1 MEWEAMNI
9 WDPDYECMSQD
20 ELAQL
25 QLERLQA
32 TLNRVYRNV
41 AFYRKKFD
49 ELGFEPEDLVELNDV
64 AKLPFTCS
72 RDLSDAYPYDLF
84 AVPLREVVR
93 VHSSSGATKPVVV
106 GYTRQDL
113 KHWSEL
119 VARVLT
125 AGGVT
130 ADDVVQITLNYG
142 LLTGGLGLHYGAEL
156 IGASVLPTSVGRTE
170 RQVKIM
176 QDYRTT
182 ALVATPS
189 YALVIAD
196 RMQDM
201 RVDAK
206 TLTLKFAML
215 AGEPWSEEMRQ
226 EIEARLYVK
235 ATDNYGLSEIMGP
248 GVAGECL
255 HQAGMHLNQ
264 DHFFFEVVDP
274 QTGKNLQPGE
284 VGELII
290 TTLTKEAFPLIRFR
304 TGDLCSLRF
313 QPCECGRSLARMS
326 RVMGRTDQVIIV
338 KGMNIIPSRVGDLL
352 EEVLGSKPP
361 YQIVVNREGHLDR
374 LTVQVE
380 VSEELFFD
388 KMREQRALIERMGE
402 KVAGGIGVTPRI
414 ILVEPGSITREKE
427 TSFKV
432 VDYRKLSQ

>member
-1 MEWEAMNI
+1 MKI
-9 WDPDYECMSQD
+9 WDQEYECMPRD

-49 ELGFEPEDLVELNDV
+49 EIDFEPEDLVEMNDLRN
-64 AKLPFTCS
+64 LPFTCS

-176 QDYRTT
+176 EDYRTT

-196 RMQDM
+196 RMEKM
-201 RVDAK
+201 GVDSK

-255 HQAGMHLNQ
+255 YQAGMHLNE
-264 DHFFFEVVDP
+264 DHFICEVVDP
-274 QTGKNLQPGE
+274 KTGKNLEPGE

-290 TTLTKEAFPLIRFR
+290 TTVTKEAFPLIRFR
-304 TGDLCSLRF
+304 TGDLCSMEYEAC
-313 QPCECGRSLARMS
+313 QCGRNLARMS
-326 RVMGRTDQVIIV
+326 RVLGRTDQVIIV
-338 KGMNIIPSRVGDLL
+338 KGINIIPSRVGDLL
-352 EEVLGSKPP
+352 EEVLGSRP
-361 YQIVVNREGHLDR
+361 YYQLVVERKGHLDS

-388 KMREQRALIERMGE
+388 KMREQRSLIERMGE
-402 KVAGGIGVTPRI
+402 KVSGGIGVNPRI
-414 ILVEPGSITREKE
+414 ILVEPGSIKPREE
-427 TSFKV
+427 SPFNV

>member
-1 MEWEAMNI
+1 MNI
-9 WDPDYECMSQD
+9 WDSEYECMSRD

-32 TLNRVYRNV
+32 TLNRVYKNV

-49 ELGFEPEDLVELNDV
+49 EIDFEPEDLVELNDL

-119 VARVLT
+119 VARILT

-130 ADDVVQITLNYG
+130 ADDVVQVTLNYG

-156 IGASVLPTSVGRTE
+156 VGASVLPTSVGRTE
-170 RQVKIM
+170 RQIKIM

-196 RMQDM
+196 RMERM
-201 RVDAK
+201 KVDPK

-215 AGEPWSEEMRQ
+215 AGEPWSEAMRQ
-226 EIEARLYVK
+226 EIEASLYVK

-255 HQAGMHLNQ
+255 YQAGMHVNE
-264 DHFFFEVVDP
+264 DHFIFEVVDP
-274 QTGKNLQPGE
+274 KTGKNLESGE

-290 TTLTKEAFPLIRFR
+290 TTITKEAFPLIRFR
-304 TGDLCSLRF
+304 TGDLCSI
-313 QPCECGRSLARMS
+313 QYEACQCGRSLARMS
-326 RVMGRTDQVIIV
+326 RVLGRTDQVIII
-338 KGMNIIPSRVGDLL
+338 KGINITPSRVGDLL
-352 EEVLGSKPP
+352 EEVLGSRPP
-361 YQIVVNREGHLDR
+361 YQLVVDREGHLDS

-380 VSEELFFD
+380 VSEDLFFD
-388 KMREQRALIERMGE
+388 KMREQRSLVERMGE

-414 ILVEPGSITREKE
+414 TLVEPGSIKPEE
-427 TSFKV
+427 ESSFKV
-432 VDYRKLSQ
+432 VDHRKLSQ

>member
-1 MEWEAMNI
+1 
-9 WDPDYECMSQD
+9 
-20 ELAQL
+20 
-25 QLERLQA
+25 
-32 TLNRVYRNV
+32 
-41 AFYRKKFD
+41 
-49 ELGFEPEDLVELNDV
+49 
-64 AKLPFTCS
+64 
-72 RDLSDAYPYDLF
+72 
-84 AVPLREVVR
+84 VVR

-130 ADDVVQITLNYG
+130 ADDVVQVTLNYG

-196 RMQDM
+196 RMERM
-201 RVDAK
+201 GVDAK

-226 EIEARLYVK
+226 EIEERLYVK

-255 HQAGMHLNQ
+255 YQAGMHLNE
-264 DHFFFEVVDP
+264 DHFIFEVVDP
-274 QTGKNLQPGE
+274 KTGENLQPGE

-290 TTLTKEAFPLIRFR
+290 TTVTKEAFPLIRFR
-304 TGDLCSLRF
+304 TGDLCSM
-313 QPCECGRSLARMS
+313 QSEACQCGRSLARMS
-326 RVMGRTDQVIIV
+326 RVLGRTDQVIIV
-338 KGMNIIPSRVGDLL
+338 KGINIIPSRVGDLL

-361 YQIVVNREGHLDR
+361 YQVVVDREGHLDS

-380 VSEELFFD
+380 VSEDLFFD
-388 KMREQRALIERMGE
+388 KMREQRSLIESMGE
-402 KVAGGIGVTPRI
+402 KVAGGIGVTPKI
-414 ILVEPGSITREKE
+414 ILVEPGSIKREKE
-427 TSFKV
+427 TAFKV
-432 VDYRKLSQ
+432 VDHRKISQ

>member
-1 MEWEAMNI
+1 MNI
-9 WDPDYECMSQD
+9 WDSEYECMSRD

-32 TLNRVYRNV
+32 TLNRVYKNV

-49 ELGFEPEDLVELNDV
+49 EIDFEPEDLVELNDLG
-64 AKLPFTCS
+64 KLPFTCS
-72 RDLSDAYPYDLF
+72 RDLSDAYPYGLF

-119 VARVLT
+119 VARILT

-130 ADDVVQITLNYG
+130 ADDVVQVTLNYG

-156 IGASVLPTSVGRTE
+156 VGASVLPTSVGRTE
-170 RQVKIM
+170 RQIKIM

-196 RMQDM
+196 RMERM
-201 RVDAK
+201 KVDPK

-215 AGEPWSEEMRQ
+215 AGEPWSEAMRQ
-226 EIEARLYVK
+226 EIEASLYVK

-255 HQAGMHLNQ
+255 YQAGMHVNE
-264 DHFFFEVVDP
+264 DHFIFEVVDP
-274 QTGKNLQPGE
+274 KTGKNLESGE

-290 TTLTKEAFPLIRFR
+290 TTITKEAFPLIRFR
-304 TGDLCSLRF
+304 TGDLCSI
-313 QPCECGRSLARMS
+313 QYEACQCGRSLGRMS
-326 RVMGRTDQVIIV
+326 RVLGRTDQVIII
-338 KGMNIIPSRVGDLL
+338 KGINITPSRVGDLL
-352 EEVLGSKPP
+352 EEVLGSRPP
-361 YQIVVNREGHLDR
+361 YQLVVDREGHLDS

-380 VSEELFFD
+380 VSEDLFFD
-388 KMREQRALIERMGE
+388 KMREQRSLVERMGE

-414 ILVEPGSITREKE
+414 TLVEPGSIKPEE
-427 TSFKV
+427 ESSFKV
-432 VDYRKLSQ
+432 VDHRKLSQ

>member
-1 MEWEAMNI
+1 MKI
-9 WDPDYECMSQD
+9 WDPDYECMPRD

-49 ELGFEPEDLVELNDV
+49 EIDFQPEDLVELNDLG
-64 AKLPFTCS
+64 KLPFTCS

-125 AGGVT
+125 SGGVT
-130 ADDVVQITLNYG
+130 ADDVVQVTLNYG

-189 YALVIAD
+189 YVLVIAD
-196 RMQDM
+196 RMESM
-201 RVDAK
+201 GVDAK
-206 TLTLKFAML
+206 TLTLRFAML
-215 AGEPWSEEMRQ
+215 AGEPWSEAMRQ
-226 EIEARLYVK
+226 EIEAGLYVK
-235 ATDNYGLSEIMGP
+235 ATDNYGLSEVMGP

-255 HQAGMHLNQ
+255 YQAGMHLNE
-264 DHFFFEVVDP
+264 DHFIFEVVDP
-274 QTGKNLQPGE
+274 KTGENLQPGE

-290 TTLTKEAFPLIRFR
+290 TTVTKEAFPLIRFR
-304 TGDLCSLRF
+304 TGDLCSM
-313 QPCECGRSLARMS
+313 QSEPCQCGRSLARMS
-326 RVMGRTDQVIIV
+326 RVLGRTDQVIIV
-338 KGMNIIPSRVGDLL
+338 KGINIIPSRVGDLL
-352 EEVLGSKPP
+352 EEILGSKPP
-361 YQIVVNREGHLDR
+361 YQLVVDREGHLDS

-380 VSEELFFD
+380 VSEDLFFD
-388 KMREQRALIERMGE
+388 KMREQRSLIERMGE

-414 ILVEPGSITREKE
+414 ILVEPGSIKREKE
-427 TSFKV
+427 TIFKV
-432 VDYRKLSQ
+432 VDYRKISQ

>member
-1 MEWEAMNI
+1 MKI
-9 WDPDYECMSQD
+9 WDPDYECMPRD

-49 ELGFEPEDLVELNDV
+49 EIEFQPEDLVELNDLG
-64 AKLPFTCS
+64 KLPFTCS

-125 AGGVT
+125 SGGVT
-130 ADDVVQITLNYG
+130 ADDVVQVTLNYG

-196 RMQDM
+196 RMESM
-201 RVDAK
+201 GVDAK
-206 TLTLKFAML
+206 ILTLKFAML

-226 EIEARLYVK
+226 EIEGRLYVK

-255 HQAGMHLNQ
+255 YQSGMHLNE
-264 DHFFFEVVDP
+264 DHFIFEVVDP
-274 QTGKNLQPGE
+274 KTGINLQPGE

-304 TGDLCSLRF
+304 TGDLCSLHSE
-313 QPCECGRSLARMS
+313 PC
-326 RVMGRTDQVIIV
+326 
-338 KGMNIIPSRVGDLL
+338 
-352 EEVLGSKPP
+352 
-361 YQIVVNREGHLDR
+361 
-374 LTVQVE
+374 
-380 VSEELFFD
+380 
-388 KMREQRALIERMGE
+388 
-402 KVAGGIGVTPRI
+402 
-414 ILVEPGSITREKE
+414 
-427 TSFKV
+427 
-432 VDYRKLSQ
+432 

>member
-1 MEWEAMNI
+1 MKI
-9 WDPDYECMSQD
+9 WDPDYECMSRD
-20 ELAQL
+20 ELGQL

-32 TLNRVYRNV
+32 TLNRVYKNV

-49 ELGFEPEDLVELNDV
+49 EIGFQPEDLVELNDLG
-64 AKLPFTCS
+64 KLPFTCS

-113 KHWSEL
+113 KHWSQL

-196 RMQDM
+196 RMESM
-201 RVDAK
+201 GVDAK

-255 HQAGMHLNQ
+255 YQSGMHLNE
-264 DHFFFEVVDP
+264 DHFIFEVVDP
-274 QTGKNLQPGE
+274 KTGKNLPPGE

-290 TTLTKEAFPLIRFR
+290 TTVTKEAFPLIRFR
-304 TGDLCSLRF
+304 TGDLCSM
-313 QPCECGRSLARMS
+313 QSEPCQCGRSLARMS
-326 RVMGRTDQVIIV
+326 RVLGRTDQVIII
-338 KGMNIIPSRVGDLL
+338 KGINIIPSRVGDLL

-361 YQIVVNREGHLDR
+361 YQLVVSRVGHLDS

-380 VSEELFFD
+380 VSEDLFFD
-388 KMREQRALIERMGE
+388 KMREQRSLIERMGE
-402 KVAGGIGVTPRI
+402 KIAGGIGVSSKI
-414 ILVEPGSITREKE
+414 ILVEPGSIRGDKE
-427 TSFKV
+427 TSFRV
-432 VDYRKLSQ
+432 VDQRKLST

>member
-1 MEWEAMNI
+1 MAMKI
-9 WDPDYECMSQD
+9 WDQEYECMSRD

-32 TLNRVYRNV
+32 TLNRVYKNV

-49 ELGFEPEDLVELNDV
+49 QIGFEPEDLVELNDLRN
-64 AKLPFTCS
+64 LPFTCS

-130 ADDVVQITLNYG
+130 ADDVVQVSLNYG

-196 RMQDM
+196 RMESM
-201 RVDAK
+201 KVDAK

-215 AGEPWSEEMRQ
+215 AGEPWSEEMRE

-255 HQAGMHLNQ
+255 YQVGMHLNE
-264 DHFFFEVVDP
+264 DHFIFEVVDP
-274 QTGKNLQPGE
+274 KTGNNLEPGE

-290 TTLTKEAFPLIRFR
+290 TTITKEAFPLIRFR
-304 TGDLCSLRF
+304 TGDLCSM
-313 QPCECGRSLARMS
+313 QYEACQCGRSLARMS
-326 RVMGRTDQVIIV
+326 RVLGRTDQVIII

-352 EEVLGSKPP
+352 EEVLGSRPP
-361 YQIVVNREGHLDR
+361 YQLVVDREGHLDS

-380 VSEELFFD
+380 VSEDLFFD
-388 KMREQRALIERMGE
+388 KMREQRSLVERMGE

-414 ILVEPGSITREKE
+414 TLVEPGSIKYEDE
-427 TSFKV
+427 SSFKV
-432 VDYRKLSQ
+432 VDNRKLSR

>member
-1 MEWEAMNI
+1 MTMRI
-9 WDPDYECMSQD
+9 WDPDYESMSRD

-32 TLNRVYRNV
+32 TLNRVYKNV

-49 ELGFEPEDLVELNDV
+49 QIGFEPEDLVELNDLG
-64 AKLPFTCS
+64 KLPFTCS

-119 VARVLT
+119 VARILT

-130 ADDVVQITLNYG
+130 ADDVVQVTLNYG

-156 IGASVLPTSVGRTE
+156 VGASVLPTSVGRTE

-182 ALVATPS
+182 VLVATPS

-196 RMQDM
+196 RMEGM
-201 RVDAK
+201 GVDAK

-235 ATDNYGLSEIMGP
+235 ATDNYGLSEVMGP

-255 HQAGMHLNQ
+255 YQAGMHLNE
-264 DHFFFEVVDP
+264 DHFIFEVVDP

-284 VGELII
+284 IGELII

-304 TGDLCSLRF
+304 TGDLCSM
-313 QPCECGRSLARMS
+313 QSAPCQCGRTLARMS
-326 RVMGRTDQVIIV
+326 RVLGRTDQVIII
-338 KGMNIIPSRVGDLL
+338 KGINIVPSRVGDLL
-352 EEVLGSKPP
+352 EEVLGIKPP
-361 YQIVVNREGHLDR
+361 YQLVVSREGHLDS

-380 VSEELFFD
+380 VSEDLFFD
-388 KMREQRALIERMGE
+388 KMREQRFLIERMRE

-414 ILVEPGSITREKE
+414 ILVEPGSIKREKE

-432 VDYRKLSQ
+432 LDYRQLST

>member
-1 MEWEAMNI
+1 MKI
-9 WDPDYECMSQD
+9 WDPDYECMSRD
-20 ELAQL
+20 ALAQL

-32 TLNRVYRNV
+32 TLNRVYKNV

-49 ELGFEPEDLVELNDV
+49 EIDFEPEDLVELNDLG
-64 AKLPFTCS
+64 KLPFTCS

-130 ADDVVQITLNYG
+130 ADDVVQVTLNYG

-156 IGASVLPTSVGRTE
+156 IGASVLPTSIGRTE

-196 RMQDM
+196 RMERM
-201 RVDAK
+201 GIDAK

-255 HQAGMHLNQ
+255 YQAGMHLNE
-264 DHFFFEVVDP
+264 DHFIFEVVDAK
-274 QTGKNLQPGE
+274 TGENLQPGE

-290 TTLTKEAFPLIRFR
+290 TTITKEAFPLIRFR
-304 TGDLCSLRF
+304 TGDLCSM
-313 QPCECGRSLARMS
+313 QSEACQCGRSLARMS
-326 RVMGRTDQVIIV
+326 RVVGRTDQVIIV
-338 KGMNIIPSRVGDLL
+338 KGINIIPSRVGDLL

-361 YQIVVNREGHLDR
+361 YQLVVDRKGHLDS

-380 VSEELFFD
+380 VSEDLFFD
-388 KMREQRALIERMGE
+388 KMREQRSLIESMGE
-402 KVAGGIGVTPRI
+402 KVAGGIGVTPKI
-414 ILVEPGSITREKE
+414 ILVEPGSIKREKE
-427 TSFKV
+427 TAFKV
-432 VDYRKLSQ
+432 VDYRKLSR

>member
-1 MEWEAMNI
+1 MRI
-9 WDPDYECMSQD
+9 WDPDYECMSRD
-20 ELAQL
+20 ELTQL

-41 AFYRKKFD
+41 AFYRKQFD
-49 ELGFEPEDLVELNDV
+49 KIAFQPEDLVDLNDLG
-64 AKLPFTCS
+64 KLPFTCS

-125 AGGVT
+125 SGGVT
-130 ADDVVQITLNYG
+130 ADDVVQVTLNYG

-196 RMQDM
+196 RMKSM
-201 RVDAK
+201 GVDAK

-226 EIEARLYVK
+226 EIESRLYVK

-255 HQAGMHLNQ
+255 YQSGMHLNE
-264 DHFFFEVVDP
+264 DHFIFEVVDP
-274 QTGKNLQPGE
+274 KTGKNLQPGE

-290 TTLTKEAFPLIRFR
+290 TTVTKEAFPLIRFR
-304 TGDLCSLRF
+304 TGDLCSMHSE
-313 QPCECGRSLARMS
+313 PCQCGRSMARMS
-326 RVMGRTDQVIIV
+326 RVLGRTDQVIII
-338 KGMNIIPSRVGDLL
+338 KGINVVPSRVGDLL
-352 EEVLGSKPP
+352 EEVLESKPP
-361 YQIVVNREGHLDR
+361 YQLVVSRVGHLDS

-380 VSEELFFD
+380 VSEDLFFD
-388 KMREQRALIERMGE
+388 KMGEQRSLLERMGE
-402 KVAGGIGVTPRI
+402 KIAGGIGVTPRI
-414 ILVEPGSITREKE
+414 ILVEPGSIKRDKE

-432 VDYRKLSQ
+432 VDQRKLSS

>member
-1 MEWEAMNI
+1 MKI
-9 WDPDYECMSQD
+9 WDQEYECMSRD

-32 TLNRVYRNV
+32 TLNRVYKNV

-49 ELGFEPEDLVELNDV
+49 EIGFEPENLVELNDLRS
-64 AKLPFTCS
+64 LPFTCS

-176 QDYRTT
+176 EDYRTT

-196 RMQDM
+196 RMEKM
-201 RVDAK
+201 GVNPK

-226 EIEARLYVK
+226 EIEGKLYVK

-255 HQAGMHLNQ
+255 YQAGMHLNE
-264 DHFFFEVVDP
+264 DHFIFEVVDP
-274 QTGKNLQPGE
+274 KTGKNLEPGE

-290 TTLTKEAFPLIRFR
+290 TTVTKEAFPLIRFR
-304 TGDLCSLRF
+304 TGDLCSMEYKAC
-313 QPCECGRSLARMS
+313 QCGRSLARMS
-326 RVMGRTDQVIIV
+326 RVFGRTDQVIIV
-338 KGMNIIPSRVGDLL
+338 KGINIIPSRVGDLL
-352 EEVLGSKPP
+352 EEVLGSRPF
-361 YQIVVNREGHLDR
+361 YQLVVERKGHLDS

-388 KMREQRALIERMGE
+388 KMREQRSLIERMGE
-402 KVAGGIGVTPRI
+402 KVSGGIGVNPRI
-414 ILVEPGSITREKE
+414 ILVEPGSIKPREE
-427 TSFKV
+427 SPFQV
-432 VDYRKLSQ
+432 VDYREIS

>member
-1 MEWEAMNI
+1 
-9 WDPDYECMSQD
+9 MSRD

-32 TLNRVYRNV
+32 TLNRVYKNV

-49 ELGFEPEDLVELNDV
+49 DLGFEPEDLVELNDLR
-64 AKLPFTCS
+64 KLPFTCS
-72 RDLSDAYPYDLF
+72 SDLSDAYPYDLF

-119 VARVLT
+119 VARILT

-130 ADDVVQITLNYG
+130 ADDVVQVTLNYG

-196 RMQDM
+196 RMERM
-201 RVDAK
+201 KVDAK

-215 AGEPWSEEMRQ
+215 AGEPWSEEMRE

-255 HQAGMHLNQ
+255 YQGGMHLNE
-264 DHFFFEVVDP
+264 DHFIFEVVDSK
-274 QTGKNLQPGE
+274 TGNNLEPGG

-290 TTLTKEAFPLIRFR
+290 TTITKEAFPLIRFR
-304 TGDLCSLRF
+304 TGDICSMRYEAC
-313 QPCECGRSLARMS
+313 QCGRSLARMS
-326 RVMGRTDQVIIV
+326 RVIGRTDQVIII
-338 KGMNIIPSRVGDLL
+338 KGTNIIPTRVGDLL
-352 EEVLGSKPP
+352 EEVLGSRPP
-361 YQIVVNREGHLDR
+361 YQLVVEREGHLDS

-380 VSEELFFD
+380 VSEDLFFD
-388 KMREQRALIERMGE
+388 KMREQRSLLERMRE
-402 KVAGGIGVTPRI
+402 KLAGGIGVTPRI
-414 ILVEPGSITREKE
+414 SLVEPGSIKPEKE
-427 TSFKV
+427 SSFKV

>member
-1 MEWEAMNI
+1 MNI
-9 WDPDYECMSQD
+9 WDSEYECMSRD

-32 TLNRVYRNV
+32 TLNRVYKNV

-49 ELGFEPEDLVELNDV
+49 EIDFEPEDLVELNDLG
-64 AKLPFTCS
+64 KLPFTCS

-119 VARVLT
+119 VARILT

-130 ADDVVQITLNYG
+130 ADDVVQVTLNYG

-156 IGASVLPTSVGRTE
+156 VGASVLPTSVGRTE
-170 RQVKIM
+170 RQIKIM

-196 RMQDM
+196 RMERM
-201 RVDAK
+201 KVDPK

-215 AGEPWSEEMRQ
+215 AGEPWSEAMRQ
-226 EIEARLYVK
+226 EIEASLYVK

-255 HQAGMHLNQ
+255 YQAGMHVNE
-264 DHFFFEVVDP
+264 DHFIFEVVDP
-274 QTGKNLQPGE
+274 KTGKNLEPGE

-290 TTLTKEAFPLIRFR
+290 TTITKEAFPLIRFR
-304 TGDLCSLRF
+304 TGDLCSI
-313 QPCECGRSLARMS
+313 QYEACQCGRSLARMS
-326 RVMGRTDQVIIV
+326 RVLGRTDQVIII
-338 KGMNIIPSRVGDLL
+338 KGINITPSRVGDLL
-352 EEVLGSKPP
+352 EEVLGSRPP
-361 YQIVVNREGHLDR
+361 YQLVVDREGHLDS

-380 VSEELFFD
+380 VSEDLFFD
-388 KMREQRALIERMGE
+388 KMREQRSLVERMGE

-414 ILVEPGSITREKE
+414 TLVEPGSIKPEE
-427 TSFKV
+427 ESSFKV
-432 VDYRKLSQ
+432 VDHRKLSQ

>member
-1 MEWEAMNI
+1 MAMKI
-9 WDPDYECMSQD
+9 WDPDYECMSRD

-32 TLNRVYRNV
+32 TLNRVYKNV

-49 ELGFEPEDLVELNDV
+49 EIDFEPEDLVELNDL

-119 VARVLT
+119 VARILT

-130 ADDVVQITLNYG
+130 ADDVVQVTLNYG

-156 IGASVLPTSVGRTE
+156 VGASVLPTSVGRTE
-170 RQVKIM
+170 RQIKIM

-196 RMQDM
+196 RMERM
-201 RVDAK
+201 KVDPK

-215 AGEPWSEEMRQ
+215 AGEPWSEAMRQ
-226 EIEARLYVK
+226 EIEASLYVK

-255 HQAGMHLNQ
+255 YQAGMHVNE
-264 DHFFFEVVDP
+264 DHFIFEVVDP
-274 QTGKNLQPGE
+274 KTGKNLESVQ

-290 TTLTKEAFPLIRFR
+290 TTITKEAFPLIRFR
-304 TGDLCSLRF
+304 TGDLCSM
-313 QPCECGRSLARMS
+313 QYEACQCGRSLARMS
-326 RVMGRTDQVIIV
+326 RVFGRTDQVIII
-338 KGMNIIPSRVGDLL
+338 KGINITPSRVGDLL
-352 EEVLGSKPP
+352 EEVLGSRPP
-361 YQIVVNREGHLDR
+361 YQLVVDREGHLDS

-380 VSEELFFD
+380 VSEDLFFD
-388 KMREQRALIERMGE
+388 KMREQRSLVERMGE

-414 ILVEPGSITREKE
+414 TLVEPGSIKPEE
-427 TSFKV
+427 ESSFKV
-432 VDYRKLSQ
+432 VDHRKLSQ

>member
-1 MEWEAMNI
+1 MKI
-9 WDPDYECMSQD
+9 WDPDYECMVRD
-20 ELAQL
+20 ELTQL

-32 TLNRVYRNV
+32 TLNRVYKNV

-49 ELGFEPEDLVELNDV
+49 EIGFEPEDLVELNDLG
-64 AKLPFTCS
+64 KLPFTCS
-72 RDLSDAYPYDLF
+72 GDLSDAYPYDLF

-93 VHSSSGATKPVVV
+93 VHSSSGANKPVVV

-130 ADDVVQITLNYG
+130 ADDVVQVTLNYG

-196 RMQDM
+196 RMERM
-201 RVDAK
+201 GVDAK

-255 HQAGMHLNQ
+255 YQTGMHLNE
-264 DHFFFEVVDP
+264 DHFIFEVVDP
-274 QTGKNLQPGE
+274 KTGENLQSGE

-290 TTLTKEAFPLIRFR
+290 TTVTKEAFPLIRFR
-304 TGDLCSLRF
+304 TGDLCSM
-313 QPCECGRSLARMS
+313 QSEACQCGRSLARMS
-326 RVMGRTDQVIIV
+326 RVLGRTDQVIIV
-338 KGMNIIPSRVGDLL
+338 KGINIIPSRVGDLL

-361 YQIVVNREGHLDR
+361 YQLVVDRKGHLDS

-380 VSEELFFD
+380 VSEDLFFD
-388 KMREQRALIERMGE
+388 KMREQRSLIENMGE
-402 KVAGGIGVTPRI
+402 KVAGGIGVTPKI
-414 ILVEPGSITREKE
+414 ILVEPGSIKREKE
-427 TSFKV
+427 TAFKV
-432 VDYRKLSQ
+432 VDYRKLST

>member
-1 MEWEAMNI
+1 MAMKI
-9 WDPDYECMSQD
+9 WDPDYECMSRE

-32 TLNRVYRNV
+32 TLNRVYKNV

-49 ELGFEPEDLVELNDV
+49 EIDFEPEDLVELNDLR
-64 AKLPFTCS
+64 KLPFTCS

-130 ADDVVQITLNYG
+130 ADDVVQVTLNYG
-142 LLTGGLGLHYGAEL
+142 LFTGGLGLHYGAEL

-196 RMQDM
+196 RMETM
-201 RVDAK
+201 GVDAK

-235 ATDNYGLSEIMGP
+235 ATDNYGLSEVMGP

-255 HQAGMHLNQ
+255 YQAGMHLNE
-264 DHFFFEVVDP
+264 DHFIFEVVDP
-274 QTGKNLQPGE
+274 KTGENLPPGE

-304 TGDLCSLRF
+304 TGDICSM
-313 QPCECGRSLARMS
+313 QSEACQCGRSLARMS
-326 RVMGRTDQVIIV
+326 RVLGRTDQVIIV
-338 KGMNIIPSRVGDLL
+338 KGINIIPSRVGDLL

-361 YQIVVNREGHLDR
+361 YQLVVDRKGHLDS

-380 VSEELFFD
+380 VSEDLFFD
-388 KMREQRALIERMGE
+388 KMREQRSLIESMRE
-402 KVAGGIGVTPRI
+402 KVAGGIGVTPKI
-414 ILVEPGSITREKE
+414 ILVEPGSIKREKE
-427 TSFKV
+427 TAFKV
-432 VDYRKLSQ
+432 MDYRKLSK

>member
-1 MEWEAMNI
+1 MKI
-9 WDPDYECMSQD
+9 WDPNYECMSQD

-64 AKLPFTCS
+64 AKLAFTCS

-196 RMQDM
+196 RMENM
-201 RVDAK
+201 RIDAK

-215 AGEPWSEEMRQ
+215 AGEPWSEEMRE

-255 HQAGMHLNQ
+255 HQVGMHLNQ

-304 TGDLCSLRF
+304 TGDLCSLRYD
-313 QPCECGRSLARMS
+313 PCECGRSLARMS

-402 KVAGGIGVTPRI
+402 KVAGGIGVTPKI

-432 VDYRKLSQ
+432 VDYRRLSQ

>member
-1 MEWEAMNI
+1 MKI
-9 WDPDYECMSQD
+9 WDPDYECMSRD
-20 ELAQL
+20 ELVQL

-49 ELGFEPEDLVELNDV
+49 EIGFQPEDLVELNDLG
-64 AKLPFTCS
+64 KLPFTCS

-125 AGGVT
+125 SGGVT
-130 ADDVVQITLNYG
+130 ADDVVQVTLNYG

-196 RMQDM
+196 RMESM
-201 RVDAK
+201 GVDAK

-226 EIEARLYVK
+226 EIEGRLYVK

-255 HQAGMHLNQ
+255 YQSGMHLNE
-264 DHFFFEVVDP
+264 DHFIFEVVDP
-274 QTGKNLQPGE
+274 KTGKNLQPGE

-290 TTLTKEAFPLIRFR
+290 TTVTKEAFPLIRFR
-304 TGDLCSLRF
+304 TGDLCSM
-313 QPCECGRSLARMS
+313 QSEPCQCGRSLARMS
-326 RVMGRTDQVIIV
+326 RVLGRTDQVIII
-338 KGMNIIPSRVGDLL
+338 KGINIIPSRVGDLL

-361 YQIVVNREGHLDR
+361 YQLVVSRVGHLDS

-380 VSEELFFD
+380 VSEDLFFD
-388 KMREQRALIERMGE
+388 KMREQRSLIERMGE
-402 KVAGGIGVTPRI
+402 KLAGGIGVTPKI
-414 ILVEPGSITREKE
+414 ILVEPGSIKADRE

-432 VDYRKLSQ
+432 VDQRKLSS

>member
-1 MEWEAMNI
+1 MKI
-9 WDPDYECMSQD
+9 WDPDYECMSRD
-20 ELAQL
+20 ELTQL

-32 TLNRVYRNV
+32 TLNRVYKNV

-49 ELGFEPEDLVELNDV
+49 EIGFGPEDLVELNDLG
-64 AKLPFTCS
+64 KLPFTCS

-130 ADDVVQITLNYG
+130 ADDVVQVTLNYG

-196 RMQDM
+196 RMESM
-201 RVDAK
+201 GVDAK
-206 TLTLKFAML
+206 TLTLRFAML
-215 AGEPWSEEMRQ
+215 AGEPWSEAMRQ
-226 EIEARLYVK
+226 EIETRLYVK
-235 ATDNYGLSEIMGP
+235 ATDNYGLSEVMGP

-255 HQAGMHLNQ
+255 YQAGMHLNE
-264 DHFFFEVVDP
+264 DHFIFEVVDP
-274 QTGKNLQPGE
+274 KTGENLQPGE

-290 TTLTKEAFPLIRFR
+290 TTVTKEAFPLIRFR
-304 TGDLCSLRF
+304 TGDLCSM
-313 QPCECGRSLARMS
+313 QSEPCQCGRSLARMS
-326 RVMGRTDQVIIV
+326 RVLGRTDQVIIV
-338 KGMNIIPSRVGDLL
+338 KGINIIPSRVGDLL
-352 EEVLGSKPP
+352 EEILGSKPP
-361 YQIVVNREGHLDR
+361 YQLVVDREGHLDS

-380 VSEELFFD
+380 VSEDLFFD
-388 KMREQRALIERMGE
+388 KMREQRSLIERMGE

-414 ILVEPGSITREKE
+414 ILVEPGSIKREKE
-427 TSFKV
+427 TVFKV
-432 VDYRKLSQ
+432 VDYRKLSS

>member
-1 MEWEAMNI
+1 MKI
-9 WDPDYECMSQD
+9 WDPDYECLSRD

-32 TLNRVYRNV
+32 TLNRVYKNV

-49 ELGFEPEDLVELNDV
+49 EIGFGPEDLVELNDLG
-64 AKLPFTCS
+64 KLPFTCS

-125 AGGVT
+125 SGGVT
-130 ADDVVQITLNYG
+130 ADDVVQVTLNYG

-196 RMQDM
+196 RMESM
-201 RVDAK
+201 GVDAK

-226 EIEARLYVK
+226 EIEGRLYVK

-255 HQAGMHLNQ
+255 YQSGMHLNE
-264 DHFFFEVVDP
+264 DHFIFEVVDP
-274 QTGKNLQPGE
+274 KTGKNLPPGE

-290 TTLTKEAFPLIRFR
+290 TTVTKEAFPLIRFR
-304 TGDLCSLRF
+304 TGDLCSMHSE
-313 QPCECGRSLARMS
+313 PCQCGRGLARMS
-326 RVMGRTDQVIIV
+326 RVLGRTDQVIII
-338 KGMNIIPSRVGDLL
+338 KGINIIPSRVGDLL

-361 YQIVVNREGHLDR
+361 YQLVVSRVGHLDG

-380 VSEELFFD
+380 VSEDLFFD
-388 KMREQRALIERMGE
+388 KMREQRSLIERMGE
-402 KVAGGIGVTPRI
+402 KIAGGIGVTPRI
-414 ILVEPGSITREKE
+414 ILVEPGSIKRDKE

-432 VDYRKLSQ
+432 VDNRKLSSLS

>member
-1 MEWEAMNI
+1 MRI
-9 WDPDYECMSQD
+9 WDPDYECMSRD

-32 TLNRVYRNV
+32 TLNRVYKNV

-49 ELGFEPEDLVELNDV
+49 EIDFEPEDLVEINDLG
-64 AKLPFTCS
+64 KLPFTCS

-130 ADDVVQITLNYG
+130 ADDVVQVTLNYG

-156 IGASVLPTSVGRTE
+156 IGASVLPTSTGRTE

-196 RMQDM
+196 RMERM
-201 RVDAK
+201 GVDAK

-215 AGEPWSEEMRQ
+215 AGEPWSEEMRE

-255 HQAGMHLNQ
+255 YQAGMHLNE
-264 DHFFFEVVDP
+264 DHFIFEVVDP
-274 QTGKNLQPGE
+274 KTGENLQPGE

-290 TTLTKEAFPLIRFR
+290 TTVTKEAFPLIRFR
-304 TGDLCSLRF
+304 TGDLCSM
-313 QPCECGRSLARMS
+313 QSEACQCGRSLARMS
-326 RVMGRTDQVIIV
+326 RVLGRTDQVIIV
-338 KGMNIIPSRVGDLL
+338 KGINIIPSRVGDLL
-352 EEVLGSKPP
+352 EEVLGSTPP
-361 YQIVVNREGHLDR
+361 YQLVVDRKGHLDS

-380 VSEELFFD
+380 VSEDLFFD
-388 KMREQRALIERMGE
+388 KMREQRSLIESMRE
-402 KVAGGIGVTPRI
+402 KVAGGIGVTPKI
-414 ILVEPGSITREKE
+414 ILVEPGSIKREKE
-427 TSFKV
+427 TAFKV
-432 VDYRKLSQ
+432 VDYRKIS